1 MTFRKV
7 GIVAALVIAFVSLGY
22 TTTLAATKTA
32 MSGQRCTIVGTE
44 KSDVLRGTSRAD
56 VICGLGGNDTI
67 YGLAGAD
74 VIDGGSGN
82 DRLYGGE
89 GNDWIFGGS
98 GTDLIDGGAGSNLCL
113 RDTSVT
119 TSGCKTVA
127 KLPKV
132 AAPAPVSTPSSTPT
146 SSTSPE
152 PSTSPSASPSASPSP
167 SNPSPSNPSTSTPSQ
182 PTRSNI
188 TVTFDSATAETTLI
202 GFLGDAPS
210 LATSPSASPSGSTS
224 SLRISRDGS
233 AGYAGSVFYTASQN
247 LITANSKVVTLELYA
262 PSGGQAVLLKLEDP
276 NNAANAIETL
286 ATTSA
291 SGWQTL
297 SFNFA
302 SPRSGTSGFSASTSY
317 RKAVIFYG
325 FGSATGALT
334 TYVDNVVFQPEST
347 SSAHSTPTTYTRG
360 ALLWADEF
368 NGSAGSIDSSKW
380 TSRTCGHSASN
391 GGGSC
396 HNNEQQAYLANANAL
411 DGAGNAVITSTKTAS
426 PTTGAACLAWSG
438 TCPFTS
444 GRFDTQGKVSFQYG
458 ILEARVKNPVGGA
471 NWPAFWMLG
480 TDITSVGWPS
490 SGEID
495 IMEGKSSSQVAG
507 AIHWSNGGNDAYAYA
522 NYSASSF
529 TSDYHVYSVYWL
541 ENYIA
546 LYVDGTKIL
555 ERTNTT
561 LDQPGTWAFNHPF
574 FVIFNN
580 AISPAG
586 GFSDAYN
593 GWSSAQMKIDYV
605 RYYQLNGVG
614 SLGQ

>member
-1 MTFRKV
+1 
-7 GIVAALVIAFVSLGY
+7 
-22 TTTLAATKTA
+22 
-32 MSGQRCTIVGTE
+32 
-44 KSDVLRGTSRAD
+44 
-56 VICGLGGNDTI
+56 
-67 YGLAGAD
+67 
-74 VIDGGSGN
+74 
-82 DRLYGGE
+82 
-89 GNDWIFGGS
+89 
-98 GTDLIDGGAGSNLCL
+98 
-113 RDTSVT
+113 
-119 TSGCKTVA
+119 
-127 KLPKV
+127 
-132 AAPAPVSTPSSTPT
+132 
-146 SSTSPE
+146 
-152 PSTSPSASPSASPSP
+152 
-167 SNPSPSNPSTSTPSQ
+167 
-182 PTRSNI
+182 
-188 TVTFDSATAETTLI
+188 VTFDSATAETTLI

-247 LITANSKVVTLELYA
+247 LITANSKVVTLEIYA

-297 SFNFA
+297 TFNFA
-302 SPRSGTSGFSASTSY
+302 NPRSGTSGFSSSISY

-347 SSAHSTPTTYTRG
+347 SSAPSTPTTYTRG

-411 DGAGNAVITSTKTAS
+411 DGAGNAVITSTKTTN

-522 NYSASSF
+522 NYSTSSF

-561 LDQPGTWAFNHPF
+561 LDQPGSWAFNHAF